1 MTCPLG
7 RPDAAQA
14 PVFCRIPVRSLSDRR
29 CTRILMHLPALDD
42 TDRYLRFG
50 CAASDAQLAQYADA
64 VDFSRDER

>member
-1 MTCPLG
+1 
-7 RPDAAQA
+7 
-14 PVFCRIPVRSLSDRR
+14 
-29 CTRILMHLPALDD
+29 MHLPALDD